1 MGLRFL
7 FGKITVSSLKGR
19 TPIYKDSHGLEFQF
33 TFRVSLVLPEK
44 KKKKIGKG
52 QIIRSQSYNR
62 TLAVSPLILGYSL
75 AQSVLTTKMYLL
87 INPR

>member
-19 TPIYKDSHGLEFQF
+19 TPIYKDSPGLEFQF

-44 KKKKIGKG
+44 KKKDWKG
-52 QIIRSQSYNR
+52 ANYQI
-62 TLAVSPLILGYSL
+62 TEL
-75 AQSVLTTKMYLL
+75 
-87 INPR
+87 

>member
-19 TPIYKDSHGLEFQF
+19 TPIYKDSPGLEFQF

-44 KKKKIGKG
+44 KKKRLERGKLSDHRA
-52 QIIRSQSYNR
+52 I
-62 TLAVSPLILGYSL
+62 TELLLSPL
-75 AQSVLTTKMYLL
+75 
-87 INPR
+87 

>member
-7 FGKITVSSLKGR
+7 FGKISVSSLKGR

-33 TFRVSLVLPEK
+33 TFRVSLVLPE

>member
-7 FGKITVSSLKGR
+7 FGKISVSSLKGR

-33 TFRVSLVLPEK
+33 TFRVSLVLPE
-44 KKKKIGKG
+44 KKKIGKG